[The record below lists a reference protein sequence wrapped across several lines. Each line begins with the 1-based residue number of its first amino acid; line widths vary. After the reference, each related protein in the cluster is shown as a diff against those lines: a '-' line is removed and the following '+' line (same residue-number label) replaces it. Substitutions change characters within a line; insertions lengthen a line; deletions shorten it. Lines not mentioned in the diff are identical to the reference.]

1 MLEVLVRNAQGNLT
15 DDNKEYAARKL
26 GKLDRYFAAASRV
39 EMAHTEDKRGL
50 HEIEVT
56 VYADGIM
63 LHGHERDDNLN
74 AAIDKVADKLE
85 TRLRRLKTKLLK
97 RARGHGMQVPV
108 GLEEIPEAEA
118 VLGADSGHLAEN
130 RVYSMKPVS
139 VEEAILQLELMDH
152 DFYVFRN
159 VVNDQV
165 EVVYRRAKGG
175 FGLMGPD
182 I

>member
-15 DDNKEYAARKL
+15 EANKEYAARKL
-26 GKLDRYFAAASRV
+26 GKLDRYFSAASRV
-39 EMAHTEDKRGL
+39 ELAHTEDKRGL

-56 VYADGIM
+56 VYADGVV
-63 LHGHERDDNLN
+63 LHGHERDENLN

-97 RARGHGMQVPV
+97 RARGQGIQIPM
-108 GLEEIPEAEA
+108 GLEEIPGAEEDMA
-118 VLGADSGHLAEN
+118 SDSGHIAEN
-130 RVYSMKPVS
+130 RHYSMKPVS
-139 VEEAILQLELMDH
+139 VEEATLQLELMDH
-152 DFYVFRN
+152 DFFVFRN
-159 VVNDQV
+159 VANDQI
-165 EVVYRRAKGG
+165 EVIYRRGKGG